1 MEIKRDSGRSV
12 PANPRLQQI
21 DSGWSDAKLVH
32 FIESRDYMLPPFIYC
47 IRTPNIICYCWLY
60 NHLNLKNVI
69 SHVMKRPLK
78 IEWKKWKNKGNERT
92 KEMKEAKALVVTFF
106 SPGKLFCWEILAGL
120 EILNR
125 PVLDFWWILNSLNI
139 KSLFRVFK

>member
-1 MEIKRDSGRSV
+1 MEIKRDNGRSV
-12 PANPRLQQI
+12 PAIPRLQQI
-21 DSGWSDAKLVH
+21 DSGWSDAKLEHLWKHYITWPNVATLYYTHPCTH
-32 FIESRDYMLPPFIYC
+32 FL
-47 IRTPNIICYCWLY
+47 CYCWLY
-60 NHLNLKNVI
+60 NHLNLKYVI
-69 SHVMKRPLK
+69 SHVMTRPLE

-125 PVLDFWWILNSLNI
+125 PVL
-139 KSLFRVFK
+139 VF